1 MGFDAYGLSRDMPDP
16 VAGALAAMLDH
27 IHQLDERIAQL
38 CRSQHL
44 LDERMPQGDI
54 EPLQLPEFCRDAVAA
69 SASQDEAKPEVRSP
83 TSEKGTRKAS

>member
-1 MGFDAYGLSRDMPDP
+1 
-16 VAGALAAMLDH
+16 
-27 IHQLDERIAQL
+27 
-38 CRSQHL
+38 
-44 LDERMPQGDI
+44 MPQGDI